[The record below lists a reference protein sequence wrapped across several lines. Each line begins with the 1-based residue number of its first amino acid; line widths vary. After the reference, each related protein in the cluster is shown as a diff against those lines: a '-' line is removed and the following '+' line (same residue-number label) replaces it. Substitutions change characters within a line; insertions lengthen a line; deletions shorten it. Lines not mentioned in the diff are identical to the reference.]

1 MQRLIFLF
9 LWCLVLGGPGRA
21 WAHGGEDHGGGTTA
35 PGATSFSVAAL
46 SEQFEL
52 LLRFQ
57 PLKKGEPAH
66 LQLFVSDYATNAP
79 IQGAQLT
86 LTVPEAPGEKFT
98 ATPQGPGVYLV
109 EGRFPAN
116 QKYSLTVNIVAGER
130 ADLLLLEGIEVGKE
144 LPVAAAP
151 AAAASW
157 LSGWKVWLLVAG
169 AFGAG
174 VLLTVLLVRR
184 RGPQNSLAYE
194 NPA

>member
-1 MQRLIFLF
+1 MSLTLAAGHQ
-9 LWCLVLGGPGRA
+9 A
-21 WAHGGEDHGGGTTA
+21 WAHGGEDHGAGAATSPA

-66 LQLFVSDYATNAP
+66 LQLFVSDYASNAAVDS
-79 IQGAQLT
+79 AQLT
-86 LTVPEAPGEKFT
+86 LTVPEAPYEKFT
-98 ATPQGPGVYLV
+98 ATRQAPGVYLV

-116 QKYSLTVNIVAGER
+116 QKYSLTVNIVAGEQ

-144 LPVAAAP
+144 LPAAAGP
-151 AAAASW
+151 AAATGW
-157 LSGWKVWLLVAG
+157 LSGWKLWLLIAG
-169 AFGAG
+169 AFLAG
-174 VLLTVLLVRR
+174 VLLTVVLLRR

>member
-1 MQRLIFLF
+1 MSLPL
-9 LWCLVLGGPGRA
+9 LPNRA
-21 WAHGGEDHGGGTTA
+21 WAHGGEDHGGGTTAPA

-66 LQLFVSDYATNAP
+66 LQLFVSDYASNAP
-79 IQGAQLT
+79 IDSAQLT
-86 LTVPEAPGEKFT
+86 LTVPEAPNEKFT
-98 ATPQGPGVYLV
+98 ATRQGPGVYLV

-116 QKYSLTVNIVAGER
+116 QKYSLTVNLVAGER

-144 LPVAAAP
+144 LPVAAVP
-151 AAAASW
+151 AATSW

-169 AFGAG
+169 AFVAG
-174 VLLTVLLVRR
+174 VLLTMLLVRR